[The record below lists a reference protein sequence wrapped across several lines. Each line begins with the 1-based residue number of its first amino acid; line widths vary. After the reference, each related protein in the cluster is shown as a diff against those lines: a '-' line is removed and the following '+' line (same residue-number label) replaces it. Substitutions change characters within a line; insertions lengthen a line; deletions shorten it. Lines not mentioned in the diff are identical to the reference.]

1 MSPRRRTRKK
11 RRRRERRP
19 AVPAAAPAVPSR
31 AGAGLL
37 RQVSWT
43 GLAGALSGAI
53 PFGITAVFV
62 LIDPGE
68 ASRWWALPL
77 ALVAVAFLPAAW
89 ASVAPTPLRRQV
101 QRGTTIACLVIA
113 AAGVLTFGI
122 GFAALLAVP
131 TTLLAVA
138 GGYIFQGLRGG
149 R

>member
-1 MSPRRRTRKK
+1 MSRRRQARK
-11 RRRRERRP
+11 RRHRQRG
-19 AVPAAAPAVPSR
+19 AAAPVAAAGAPSR
-31 AGAGLL
+31 ARGGLL

-77 ALVAVAFLPAAW
+77 GLVAAAFLPAAW
-89 ASVAPTPLRRQV
+89 ASVAPTPLRRRV

-131 TTLLAVA
+131 ATLLAVA
-138 GGYIFQGLRGG
+138 GGYIFQGPRGRG
-149 R
+149 